1 MVSAGDFRNG
11 VTFEMDG
18 NVLQIIEF
26 QHVKPGKGAA
36 FVRAKVKNVIT
47 GSVIERNFNPSEKFP
62 TAFVERKDM
71 EYSYN
76 DGDLYYFM
84 DLETYELVPINASEL
99 SDNFKFVKENMTCKI
114 LSYKGNVFGVEPPN
128 FVDLQVTKTDPGFA
142 GNTATNTTKPATL
155 ETGAEVKVPLFID
168 EGEFIQIDTRTG
180 EYLGRSKGE

>member
-47 GSVIERNFNPSEKFP
+47 GSVIERTFNPNEKYP

-71 EYSYN
+71 EYSYS
-76 DGDLYYFM
+76 DGGLYYFM
-84 DLETYELVPINASEL
+84 DPESYELVPINESEL

-168 EGEFIQIDTRTG
+168 EGEMIQIDTRTG
-180 EYLGRSKGE
+180 EYLGRSKE

>member
-18 NVLQIIEF
+18 NVLQIVEF

-36 FVRAKVKNVIT
+36 FVRAKVRNVIT
-47 GSVIERNFNPSEKFP
+47 GSVIERTFNPSEKFP

-71 EYSYN
+71 EYSYS
-76 DGDLYYFM
+76 DGGLYYFM
-84 DLETYELVPINASEL
+84 DPETYDLVPINESEL
-99 SDNFKFVKENMTCKI
+99 SDNFKFVKENMVCKV

-168 EGEFIQIDTRTG
+168 EGEIIKIDTRTG
-180 EYLGRSKGE
+180 EYLGRA